1 MILVIYYILINLLAF
16 SLFGI
21 DKSRARKGQWRIKE
35 STLLLVSAW
44 GGCFG
49 GFLGMRTFSHKTR
62 KAKFTLSMPLFIL
75 VHGVIIYLCL
85 L

>member
-1 MILVIYYILINLLAF
+1 MILVVCYIIINLLAF

-35 STLLLVSAW
+35 STLLLVSAC

-62 KAKFTLSMPLFIL
+62 KAKFTFSMPLFMLI
-75 VHGVIIYLCL
+75 HGVLIYLCL
-85 L
+85 F